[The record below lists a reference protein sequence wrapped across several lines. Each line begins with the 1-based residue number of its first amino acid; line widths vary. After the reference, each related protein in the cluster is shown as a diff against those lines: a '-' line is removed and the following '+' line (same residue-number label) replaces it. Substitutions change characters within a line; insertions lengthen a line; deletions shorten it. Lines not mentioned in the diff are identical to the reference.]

1 MAPASAQGA
10 FIVAGHT
17 FDAYAAVGKALNEAK
32 RDVFI
37 LDKYAYHVVLRD
49 FAILAPENVSVRLLA
64 KNGRRDLLKPAIDRW
79 HEQWGS
85 ARPLAVR
92 LVPEHTLH
100 DRAIFVDGKT
110 AWSLGQSF
118 NDLAKKSHTTL
129 ARMPPEVGGEKIA
142 AYEVLWSSA
151 APLS

>member
-37 LDKYAYHVVLRD
+37 LDKYADHVVLRD
-49 FAILAPENVSVRLLA
+49 FAILAPENR
-64 KNGRRDLLKPAIDRW
+64 G